1 MIGLLKSV
9 TVVIYKADKYN
20 MTSSLLYNIIIN
32 RHCMNLG
39 KLCTGIKCTLDYIIV
54 IIVTEIIVIIEVVT
68 ADVPAVIAALYISSE
83 TIEFF

>member
-39 KLCTGIKCTLDYIIV
+39 KLCTGIKWTSYYIIVIV

-68 ADVPAVIAALYISSE
+68 ADVPAVIAAL
-83 TIEFF
+83 